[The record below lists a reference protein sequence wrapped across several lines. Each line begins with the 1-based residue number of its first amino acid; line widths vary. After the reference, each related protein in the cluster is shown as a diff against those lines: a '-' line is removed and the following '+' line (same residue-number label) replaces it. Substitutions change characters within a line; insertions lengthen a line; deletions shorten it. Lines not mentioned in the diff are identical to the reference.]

1 MGDSRYPTSEKLE
14 IIRTVE
20 GSHLPVKQTLDML
33 CIPRSTFYRWYDL
46 YVDGGLDAL
55 ADHSPRPGSVWNRI
69 PDARRD
75 DLIEFALEHEA
86 LSTRELAVKYTDEKR
101 YFVSESSAYRIL
113 KAADLITAPDYVV
126 IKAADEFTDKTTAI
140 NEMWQTDFTY
150 FKIIGWGWYYL
161 STILDDYSRYIIAW
175 KLCTNMRAEDV
186 TNIIELALAASGC
199 DQAVVR
205 HKPRLLSD
213 NGSCYISGDL
223 VEWLE
228 GQKMK
233 HVRGAPFHPQTQG
246 KIPLGTLL
254 RNTLP
259 GKGTLAS
266 DHEELCSA
274 GKLLLARRSR
284 TPDRG
289 FCRVLQQPA
298 LPREPEQR
306 HARRRLLR
314 ARQSHS
320 QRKGKDQE
328 EDNPPLGTL
337 LRNTL
342 PGSGQRR
349 LQHQKQAA

>member
-1 MGDSRYPTSEKLE
+1 MRYPASEKLE

-46 YVDGGLDAL
+46 YLDGGLDAL
-55 ADHSPRPGSVWNRI
+55 ADHSPRPKSVWNRI
-69 PDARRD
+69 PDVRRD

-186 TNIIELALAASGC
+186 TDTIELALAASGC
-199 DQAVVR
+199 DQATVR

-223 VEWLE
+223 AEWLE
-228 GQKMK
+228 GQRMD
-233 HVRGAPFHPQTQG
+233 HVR
-246 KIPLGTLL
+246 
-254 RNTLP
+254 
-259 GKGTLAS
+259 
-266 DHEELCSA
+266 
-274 GKLLLARRSR
+274 
-284 TPDRG
+284 
-289 FCRVLQQPA
+289 
-298 LPREPEQR
+298 
-306 HARRRLLR
+306 
-314 ARQSHS
+314 
-320 QRKGKDQE
+320 
-328 EDNPPLGTL
+328 
-337 LRNTL
+337 
-342 PGSGQRR
+342 
-349 LQHQKQAA
+349 